1 MTGRRRARE
10 AGDIEARKELLL
22 ARSSI
27 ERMELAAHL
36 HQIKEAVTPG
46 QVLKSVLPSLGGS
59 RGMATAMQAWRF
71 LRRYPIVSSAA
82 SMVLARVRLGGV
94 FRLLKLGGGAVAAY
108 QAYKLWRAIKED
120 RSRPDPR

>member
-1 MTGRRRARE
+1 MSARRRARE
-10 AGDIEARKELLL
+10 AGDIEARQELLL

-59 RGMATAMQAWRF
+59 GGMATAMQAWRF

-82 SMVLARVRLGGV
+82 SMLLARVRLGGV